1 MKRLLLSSMLI
12 ACTNLAMAQVKMP
25 AASPTQTLKQDF
37 ALGNIE
43 IVYSRPAMKGR
54 KIVGDLVP
62 LKEVWRTGA
71 NGATTIEFSEAVEI
85 KGKKIDAGKY
95 ALYTIPQNEDDWTII
110 LNKGVKN
117 WGTTGYTESD
127 DVARFDVK
135 SKKIKDKIE
144 SFTIEIADVM
154 PASCNLEIKWNE
166 FKLELP
172 IQAYKLT
179 DRIKADLDKAMT
191 PAKMPYWQAAQFYT
205 DYENNNAKS
214 LEYINLAVKDN
225 PKAFYMWLYKAR
237 LEAKMGNKAAAMAS
251 ANTSLS
257 LAKDAKNA
265 DYVKMNEDLLK
276 ELK

>member
-1 MKRLLLSSMLI
+1 MKKLLFSSMLL
-12 ACTNLAMAQVKMP
+12 ACSSLAMAQVKMP
-25 AASPTQTLKQDF
+25 APSPTQTLKQDF
-37 ALGNIE
+37 ALGSIE

-95 ALYTIPQNEDDWTII
+95 ALYTIPQNEKDWVII

-117 WGTTGYTESD
+117 WGSGGYTESD
-127 DVARFDVK
+127 DVARFDVQ
-135 SKKIKDKIE
+135 SKKTMAKIE

-154 PASCNLEIKWNE
+154 PASCNLEIKWSDFE
-166 FKLELP
+166 VVLP
-172 IQAYKLT
+172 INAYKLT

-225 PKAFYMWLYKAR
+225 PKAFYMWLYKAKV
-237 LEAKMGNKAAAMAS
+237 EQKMGNKTAAMAS

-257 LAKDAKNA
+257 LAKEAKNM